1 MWQKNF
7 LEVFD
12 FLSKVKL
19 MKISPIYS
27 NFISVQASKQDS
39 SNFENPAF
47 VYNKIFSFKGSQL
60 KPLTDDDY
68 NNAKNNL
75 DKNVQK
81 IRKEEQVRSY
91 EKILLNDLDLD
102 KINGLQKDIK
112 VFEGLTMKEIA
123 FVLHDTS
130 LLLNRGCHNHCAHC
144 AFSATPI
151 TNKTYDRMSYEDFK
165 LFVDGVK
172 ELQDRAGDEINVMPE
187 IHTFYDSDCID
198 IEIKDKDGKV
208 YDYIDCVD
216 YMQQKGFPEVL
227 LDTSGWNPNST
238 KLQKR
243 AEKFIDYVV
252 NMPDSKAVKMNL
264 SLNPYHILVTES
276 MKAKE
281 NGDEEKAEFLENK
294 YVERMA
300 NALFTYTPLLDSN
313 VDFEIISRAIDN
325 YNCVNSCNFDKL
337 IDLQKK
343 ISIKLKSLYVDDLN
357 TKKKYVKS
365 ERDISYFINKYS
377 RIMYESVLDGYPEVI
392 PMGRAKNLFKYPKF
406 TFKQNYNFFNLLLEE
421 KDIEDMSRVINPNGS
436 VLLNRNDIC
445 AHTSVQL
452 NFENKDKEV
461 RPLAYEKKDFVYIV

>member
-1 MWQKNF
+1 
-7 LEVFD
+7 
-12 FLSKVKL
+12 
-19 MKISPIYS
+19 MKISSIYS
-27 NFISVQASKQDS
+27 NSINFNKQNSFNNSV
-39 SNFENPAF
+39 NFNNSF
-47 VYNKIFSFKGSQL
+47 VYNSMFSFKGSQV

-68 NNAKNNL
+68 DKAKNNL
-75 DKNVQK
+75 DKNVKK
-81 IRKEEQVRSY
+81 IREEGKVRSY
-91 EKILLNDLDLD
+91 ERILLNDLDLD

-144 AFSATPI
+144 AFSAQPI
-151 TNKTYDRMSYEDFK
+151 SSKTYDRMSYEDFK

-172 ELQDRAGDEINVMPE
+172 ELQDRAGSEVSVLPKILP
-187 IHTFYDSDCID
+187 FCDSDCID

-216 YMQQKGFPEVL
+216 YMQKNGFPDVL
-227 LDTSGWNPNST
+227 LDTSGWNPNSE

-243 AEKFIDYVV
+243 AEKFIDYVI

-264 SLNPYHILVTES
+264 SLNPYHILITES

-281 NGDEEKAEFLENK
+281 NGDEDKAKFLENK

-300 NALFTYTPLLDSN
+300 NALFTYSPLLKSD
-313 VDFEIISRAIDN
+313 VDFEVISRAIDN
-325 YNCVNSCNFDKL
+325 FNCVNSCNFDKL
-337 IDLQKK
+337 IDLHRK
-343 ISIKLKSLYVDDLN
+343 ISVKLKELYNDDLN
-357 TKKKYVKS
+357 NEKKYVKS
-365 ERDISYFINKYS
+365 ENDLSFFMNKYAH
-377 RIMYESVLDGYPEVI
+377 IMYDSILDGYPEVI
-392 PMGRAKNLFKYPKF
+392 PMGRAHGLFIRPKF
-406 TFKQNYNFFNLLLEE
+406 TFKQNSNFFNYLLDERE
-421 KDIEDMSRVINPNGS
+421 IGDMSRIINPNGS